1 MPEFEIQLR
10 DVLLYGYHG
19 VLPEENKLGNQYR
32 LNVRLHVDA
41 SAFDPDRCDL
51 SSTISYAEVYDIV
64 AAEMRNRAALLE
76 SVAVRIAGRIRARWP
91 HTSDAPY
98 VKSGEIEIVKLVPPI
113 PGMIGEAGVK
123 YSF

>member
-10 DVLLYGYHG
+10 DVLMYGCHG
-19 VLPEENKLGNQYR
+19 VMPEENRLGNQYR
-32 LNVRLHVDA
+32 LNVRLHIDA
-41 SAFDPDRCDL
+41 SAFDPDRSDL

-64 AAEMRNRAALLE
+64 ACEMSKPTPLLE
-76 SVAVRIAGRIRARWP
+76 TLAMRMAGRICDRWP
-91 HTSDAPY
+91 RSVGNPC

-113 PGMIGEAGVK
+113 PGMIGEAGIR